1 VPDTAKDTDE
11 VLVVLR
17 GIHAELTDIKRSV
30 SAVNDAFPHNDLGKP
45 DFDGHRQDHL
55 KRMAEAKTMLD
66 YKHSVTKQ
74 IISLAVVFLVGL
86 LSSGFVNAIVEKVS
100 K

>member
-1 VPDTAKDTDE
+1 
-11 VLVVLR
+11 
-17 GIHAELTDIKRSV
+17 
-30 SAVNDAFPHNDLGKP
+30 
-45 DFDGHRQDHL
+45 
-55 KRMAEAKTMLD
+55 MAEAKTMLD

>member
-1 VPDTAKDTDE
+1 MPDAVKGNDE
-11 VLVVLR
+11 VLR
-17 GIHAELTDIKRSV
+17 GIHAELTEIKRLLA
-30 SAVNDAFPHNDLGKP
+30 AVNDAFPHNDLGKP

-55 KRMAEAKTMLD
+55 KRIAEAKNMLH

-74 IISLAVVFLVGL
+74 IISMTVVFLVGL
-86 LSSGFVNAIVEKVS
+86 MSSGFINTVVEMVS

>member
-1 VPDTAKDTDE
+1 MPEVPQDSEA
-11 VLVVLR
+11 VIAVLR
-17 GIHAELTDIKRSV
+17 DIRTELAEINRSLGAIH
-30 SAVNDAFPHNDLGKP
+30 DAFPHNDLGKP

-66 YKHSVTKQ
+66 YKHGVTKQ
-74 IISLAVVFLVGL
+74 IISMTVVFVTGL
-86 LSSGFVNAIVEKVS
+86 LASGLVNAIVERVS